1 MRNLLGNLGGLD
13 GLDRFLARLELIR
26 ELRRDG
32 DEPQLGHVIHPI
44 AHVRL
49 FLGLIDNLGGS
60 VVSRG
65 SSRLVR
71 VLQVHDGVH
80 ELGTV
85 HGAEHVRGVTRDAA
99 VGPERREVGA
109 RGVVARA
116 AAHVS
121 EPGG

>member
-1 MRNLLGNLGGLD
+1 MRNLLGNLDGRLD
-13 GLDRFLARLELIR
+13 GLDGFLARLELIR

-49 FLGLIDNLGGS
+49 FLRFHNLGGS

-65 SSRLVR
+65 SSSLVR

-80 ELGTV
+80 ELGTI

-109 RGVVARA
+109 RVVVAA